1 MGDIIEKMNLSGDT
15 VNLIAM
21 IGAVAIIVLTV
32 FVAGKYIRQMKT
44 ETSTGELSDENWDGI
59 GEFKNS
65 VPTGLALSLTGT
77 MIWGLWYWFVGYPLN
92 AYSQIGEYNE
102 EVKAYN
108 AAYEAKWA
116 NPDAETLLGMG
127 EGAYLVQCAP
137 CHGISGDGISGKA
150 QGFDKR
156 MTEAQVLHVINNG
169 QDTLKYPMG
178 AMPAGMASG
187 DDATA
192 IAKWISS
199 GMKGEK
205 PAAFAACASCHG
217 DDGQGLGGQ
226 APNLAAYDETLISHV
241 LEHGKTGSI
250 GTMPSFNDGRMTAIQ
265 KKAVAAYI
273 HSLQEK

>member
-1 MGDIIEKMNLSGDT
+1 MFEDINLSTDT
-15 VNLIAM
+15 VNQLALLGGAM
-21 IGAVAIIVLTV
+21 IIILTV

-44 ETSTGELSDENWDGI
+44 DTSSGELSDENWDGI
-59 GEFKNS
+59 GEYKNS
-65 VPTGLALSLTGT
+65 IPRGFALSLLGT

-108 AAYEAKWA
+108 TTFESKWA
-116 NPDAETLLGMG
+116 NPDQETLLGMG

-156 MTEAQVLHVINNG
+156 MTEAQVLHVIENG
-169 QDTLKYPMG
+169 QDALKYPMG
-178 AMPAGMASG
+178 AMPGGMASG
-187 DDATA
+187 DDAKA
-192 IAKWISS
+192 IAKWVAG

-205 PAAFAACASCHG
+205 PASFAACASCHG

-226 APNLAAYDETLISHV
+226 SPNLAAYDETLVSHV
-241 LEHGKTGSI
+241 LEHGKTGTI
-250 GTMPSFNDGRMTAIQ
+250 GTMPAFKDGRMTHIQ
-265 KKAVAAYI
+265 KKAVAVYI
-273 HSLQEK
+273 QSLQEN